1 MLLVSNSDE
10 LHSGH
15 CANSTSEVV
24 DGPTGSEH
32 KSHARPTR
40 TMAPSTMPSK
50 WEKTVS
56 LQKHFKIQ
64 EHSKSSIVMWQVIEA
79 LSGRERGSLHAKSCT

>member
-10 LHSGH
+10 SHSGH
-15 CANSTSEVV
+15 CATSSEVV
-24 DGPTGSEH
+24 DGPTSSEH

-56 LQKHFKIQ
+56 LQKHFKNQ
-64 EHSKSSIVMWQVIEA
+64 EH
-79 LSGRERGSLHAKSCT
+79 